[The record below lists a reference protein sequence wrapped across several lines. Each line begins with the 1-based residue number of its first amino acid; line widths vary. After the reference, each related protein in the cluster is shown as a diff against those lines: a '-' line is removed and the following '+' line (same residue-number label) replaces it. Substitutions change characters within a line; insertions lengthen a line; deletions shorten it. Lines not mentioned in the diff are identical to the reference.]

1 MINETWFTQE
11 LDKVHTLGT
20 NRRLRTI
27 TSAPGRTLVV
37 EGSEY
42 LNFASNNYLSLAYH
56 SSIIEQT
63 QQSLSSKGSG
73 STGSRLLGGNYDE
86 HRTLE
91 EKIAT
96 LKNSEGALLF
106 NSGYN
111 ANIGLLTTFAQSDTH
126 IFSDKLNHASIVDG
140 IQLSGAN
147 LHRYQHCDMAHLEI
161 LLKKYSGSK
170 IIITD
175 ALFSM
180 DGTIA
185 PLETLCE
192 LAERYEAMVIVDEAH
207 SDGIYGIDGHG
218 LVSELHLT
226 HKVDLV
232 MGTFGKAYGC
242 YGAVV
247 TGKKILIEYLIQKCR
262 SFTYTTALPPFMI
275 SAISAALDTAQA
287 EPWRRETLLEKSA
300 LVRTRLT
307 EKGFDLGG
315 SVSHII
321 PIIIG
326 SNATAVATAQELE
339 KMGLWVPAIR
349 EPTVPHGTARLRV
362 NINADHTD
370 QDIEQLIT
378 ALCKTT
384 WYTEHGKN

>member
-1 MINETWFTQE
+1 MINESWFTQE
-11 LDKVHTLGT
+11 LEKIHALGT

-27 TSAPGRTLVV
+27 TSAPGRALTV

-42 LNFASNNYLSLAYH
+42 LNFASNNYLSLANH
-56 SSIIEQT
+56 PSIIAQT
-63 QQSLSSKGSG
+63 QQSLTSKGSG
-73 STGSRLLGGNYDE
+73 STGSRLLGGNFQE
-86 HRTLE
+86 HHTLE
-91 EKIAT
+91 DKIAT

-111 ANIGLLTTFAQSDTH
+111 ANIGLLTTFAHSDTH

-140 IQLSGAN
+140 IQLSGAK
-147 LHRYQHCDMAHLEI
+147 LHRYRHCDMEHLET
-161 LLKKYSGSK
+161 LLKKYHGSK

-185 PLETLCE
+185 PLETICE

-242 YGAVV
+242 FGAVV
-247 TGKKILIEYLIQKCR
+247 TGKEILVEYLIQKCR
-262 SFTYTTALPPFMI
+262 SFTYTTSLPPFMI

-287 EPWRRETLLEKSA
+287 EPWRRENLLEKSA
-300 LVRTRLT
+300 LVRTRLM

-326 SNATAVATAQELE
+326 SNASAVAMAQDLE
-339 KMGLWVPAIR
+339 KMGLWIPAIR
-349 EPTVPHGTARLRV
+349 EPTVPHGTARLRI

-384 WYTEHGKN
+384 WYTEHGTN